1 MFSLNISKFWIVLIN
16 IFSEVLPHPYT
27 EALVPA
33 LLFGT
38 GITAASSQRL
48 PTVPER
54 AVASLFSWAYLW
66 NNHWAKN
73 CQQVAFS
80 HLVTRICVPHSLFLS
95 FQGRAEMAE
104 GGFDPCECVCS
115 HEYAMRRLL
124 NLVRHE
130 TQVFEL
136 GKLVFSHCILI
147 LPFKVEIWLHKLWEN
162 TLGET
167 KWWVH

>member
-1 MFSLNISKFWIVLIN
+1 MFSLNISKFWIVPIN

-27 EALVPA
+27 EALLPA

-38 GITAASSQRL
+38 VITAASSHSSQMSSRL
-48 PTVPER
+48 P
-54 AVASLFSWAYLW
+54 FSWAYLW

-80 HLVTRICVPHSLFLS
+80 HLATRIRVPHSLFLS
-95 FQGRAEMAE
+95 FQVHAEMAE

-136 GKLVFSHCILI
+136 GKLVLSHCILI

-167 KWWVH
+167 K